1 MIRTIGQQ
9 LLDEGLLTRDEH
21 LVVGVSGG
29 ADSVALLHVLLD
41 LNEKFGWGLR
51 LHVAHLNHQLRGTEA
66 EKDAAFVL
74 ALSDSLSL
82 PCTIESRDVAAI
94 AGAEGIGVEEIG
106 RRERYAFFERVC
118 LQTGAKTVAVGHHAD
133 DRAETILHR
142 ILRGTGL
149 RGLAGMPRSRPLSPD
164 SDIRLIRPLLVVQR
178 QAIRTYLS
186 DSGITFRED
195 RSNASHEPVR
205 NRLRNIIIPQIES
218 AVNPQVRD
226 ALVRLGEQ
234 ARWVD
239 DFVRETVERTFD
251 SLVVSRT
258 DQVLVVNGEAL
269 ARKSRIL
276 QTELVRLAYRSFG
289 LGEQDL
295 GFSHMIAALDLIA
308 DPGSG
313 KQVQLPGGMML
324 EKRYHQLVFCLPSEE
339 PRETIAE
346 EVAIH
351 LPGRTVLSM
360 RRLQIECRVDDV
372 APEDISRLRR
382 AGSSVEEYVDFSSIR
397 PPLVVRP
404 RRPGDRFLPLG
415 APGSKKLSDFLADQK
430 VDPKERE
437 RVPVLCDR
445 LGPIW
450 VIGFRI
456 DDRVKLTA
464 LTRRVLHLSAK
475 PLNA

>member
-1 MIRTIGQQ
+1 
-9 LLDEGLLTRDEH
+9 
-21 LVVGVSGG
+21 
-29 ADSVALLHVLLD
+29 
-41 LNEKFGWGLR
+41 
-51 LHVAHLNHQLRGTEA
+51 
-66 EKDAAFVL
+66 
-74 ALSDSLSL
+74 
-82 PCTIESRDVAAI
+82 
-94 AGAEGIGVEEIG
+94 
-106 RRERYAFFERVC
+106 
-118 LQTGAKTVAVGHHAD
+118 
-133 DRAETILHR
+133 
-142 ILRGTGL
+142 
-149 RGLAGMPRSRPLSPD
+149 
-164 SDIRLIRPLLVVQR
+164 
-178 QAIRTYLS
+178 
-186 DSGITFRED
+186 
-195 RSNASHEPVR
+195 
-205 NRLRNIIIPQIES
+205 
-218 AVNPQVRD
+218 
-226 ALVRLGEQ
+226 
-234 ARWVD
+234 
-239 DFVRETVERTFD
+239 
-251 SLVVSRT
+251 
-258 DQVLVVNGEAL
+258 
-269 ARKSRIL
+269 
-276 QTELVRLAYRSFG
+276 
-289 LGEQDL
+289 
-295 GFSHMIAALDLIA
+295 
-308 DPGSG
+308 
-313 KQVQLPGGMML
+313 MML